1 MSLVSGRAGNCVRL
15 ALRFSIWVPSRA
27 ESVWRMLSSVGFRP
41 HVTRRKGPH
50 GEMAPCTV

>member
-27 ESVWRMLSSVGFRP
+27 ESVWRILSSVGFRP
-41 HVTRRKGPH
+41 HVTRRQGPH
-50 GEMAPCTV
+50 GDMAPCTV